1 MEKDKIF
8 ISHRHSDTQSD
19 CHRIKSDLQKIFGKD
34 QVFLDIENLE
44 PGIRFA
50 EAIERTLKQ
59 SKVVLVVIGPD
70 WLNVTN
76 EKGEKRLFD
85 PKDWVRR
92 EIAASLESPDTRVI
106 PVLVKNAEIPDEADL
121 PDDLKALTQL
131 QVAEITTK
139 RWDYDLG
146 ELAKVLEKLV
156 PKKNLSPQPNPRPVP
171 RPTPSPAPKS
181 WWQKNYLWM
190 LGGFVGIMVLIGMC
204 IPEEPNI
211 LPYDNNGYIDT
222 VEIIDD
228 GENNPEGTGISEQ
241 LTLQENSKSQPT
253 NSGTINLSGR
263 WTGVNDL
270 GITYYYEFSQ
280 NGNSLT
286 FNEISYDG
294 SIIGNGKGSLNG
306 EFLNLEYQSVFNF
319 SGTVNLRISPN
330 GDKLTG
336 QVSIPSQGVSAAM
349 VLNRNY

>member
-50 EAIERTLKQ
+50 EAIEKTLAQ

-70 WLNVTN
+70 WLNVSD
-76 EKGEKRLFD
+76 EKGGRRLFD

-92 EIAASLESPDTRVI
+92 EIAASLNSPGTRVI
-106 PVLVKNAEIPDEADL
+106 PVLVKNAEIPNEEDL
-121 PDDLKALTQL
+121 PEDLKALTQL

-146 ELAKVLEKLV
+146 ELVKVLEKLV
-156 PKKNLSPQPNPRPVP
+156 PKKNPEFQQGP
-171 RPTPSPAPKS
+171 RPTPRPIPPQVPKS
-181 WWQKNYLWM
+181 WWQKNYLWV
-190 LGGFVGIMVLIGMC
+190 LGSFVGFLILIGMC
-204 IPEEPNI
+204 IPEESEY
-211 LPYDNNGYIDT
+211 LPYEDT
-222 VEIIDD
+222 ETLSTADLQDPRVT
-228 GENNPEGTGISEQ
+228 NPEGTEIYDN
-241 LTLQENSKSQPT
+241 LTLEDNSDSQANDPEV
-253 NSGTINLSGR
+253 INLQGR

-270 GITYYYEFSQ
+270 GITYYYDFSQ
-280 NGNSLT
+280 NGNSLA
-286 FNEISYDG
+286 FNELSYDG
-294 SIIGNGKGSLNG
+294 SIIGNGKGSING
-306 EFLNLEYQSVFNF
+306 EFLNLEYYSAFNY
-319 SGTVNLRISPN
+319 SGTVNLKVSPD
-330 GDKLTG
+330 GDQLTG

>member
-50 EAIERTLKQ
+50 EAIERTLAQ

-70 WLNVTN
+70 WLDVTN

-92 EIAASLESPDTRVI
+92 EIAASLNSSGTRVI
-106 PVLVKNAEIPDEADL
+106 PVLVKNAEIPKEEDL

-146 ELAKVLEKLV
+146 ELVKVLEKLI
-156 PKKNLSPQPNPRPVP
+156 PKKNPEPQPSPKPRPIP
-171 RPTPSPAPKS
+171 PQPPKS
-181 WWQKNYLWM
+181 WWQKNYLWV
-190 LGGFVGIMVLIGMC
+190 LGGFVGFIILVGMC
-204 IPEEPNI
+204 IPNEDEV
-211 LPYDNNGYIDT
+211 LPYDDQSYMSTEEMVDAQ
-222 VEIIDD
+222 
-228 GENNPEGTGISEQ
+228 ENNPQGTEIYDN
-241 LTLQENSKSQPT
+241 LTLQEEDDNQA
-253 NSGTINLSGR
+253 INLQGR

-270 GITYYYEFSQ
+270 GITYYYEFFQ

-286 FNEISYDG
+286 FNEISFEG
-294 SIIGNGKGSLNG
+294 SIIGNGKGSING
-306 EFLNLEYQSVFNF
+306 EFINLEYQSAFNY
-319 SGTVNLRISPN
+319 SGTVNLRVSPN
-330 GDKLTG
+330 ADQLTG
-336 QVSIPSQGVSAAM
+336 QVSVPSQGVSAAM
-349 VLNRNY
+349 TLNRNY

>member
-44 PGIRFA
+44 PGIKFA
-50 EAIERTLKQ
+50 EAIERTLNQ

-92 EIAASLESPDTRVI
+92 EIAASLNSPDTRVI
-106 PVLVKNAEIPDEADL
+106 PVLVKNAEIPNEADL
-121 PDDLKALTQL
+121 PDDLKGLTQL

-156 PKKNLSPQPNPRPVP
+156 PKKNPIPQPNPRPVP
-171 RPTPSPAPKS
+171 RPTPTPAPKS
-181 WWQKNYLWM
+181 WWQKNYIWV
-190 LGGFVGIMVLIGMC
+190 LGSFVGFMVLIGMC
-204 IPEEPNI
+204 IPEEDEI
-211 LPYDNNGYIDT
+211 LPYDDNGYMSNQ
-222 VEIIDD
+222 EIIDG
-228 GENNPEGTGISEQ
+228 GEDNPEGSGISEQ
-241 LTLQENSKSQPT
+241 LTIEENSESQANNFET
-253 NSGTINLSGR
+253 YNLQGR

-286 FNEISYDG
+286 FNEISFDG
-294 SIIGNGKGSLNG
+294 SIIGNGQGRING
-306 EFLNLEYQSVFNF
+306 EFLNLEYQSAFNY
-319 SGTVNLRISPN
+319 SGTVNLKVSPD
-330 GDKLTG
+330 GDQLTG

>member
-50 EAIERTLKQ
+50 EAIERTLAQ

-70 WLNVTN
+70 WLDVTN

-92 EIAASLESPDTRVI
+92 EIAASLNSTGTRVI
-106 PVLVKNAEIPDEADL
+106 PVLVKNAAIPREEDL

-146 ELAKVLEKLV
+146 ELVKVLEKLI
-156 PKKNLSPQPNPRPVP
+156 PKKNPEPQPIPKPRPIP
-171 RPTPSPAPKS
+171 PQPPKS
-181 WWQKNYLWM
+181 WWQKNYLWV
-190 LGGFVGIMVLIGMC
+190 LGGFVGFIVLVGMC
-204 IPEEPNI
+204 IPNEDEV
-211 LPYDNNGYIDT
+211 LPYDDQSYMSTEDM
-222 VEIIDD
+222 VDAQ
-228 GENNPEGTGISEQ
+228 ENNPQGTEIYDN
-241 LTLQENSKSQPT
+241 LTLQEDDGNQV
-253 NSGTINLSGR
+253 INLQGR

-270 GITYYYEFSQ
+270 GITYYYEFFQ

-294 SIIGNGKGSLNG
+294 SIIGNGKGSING
-306 EFLNLEYQSVFNF
+306 EFINLEYQSAFNY
-319 SGTVNLRISPN
+319 SGTVNLRVSP
-330 GDKLTG
+330 DADQLTG
-336 QVSIPSQGVSAAM
+336 QVSVPSQGVSAAM
-349 VLNRNY
+349 TLNRNY